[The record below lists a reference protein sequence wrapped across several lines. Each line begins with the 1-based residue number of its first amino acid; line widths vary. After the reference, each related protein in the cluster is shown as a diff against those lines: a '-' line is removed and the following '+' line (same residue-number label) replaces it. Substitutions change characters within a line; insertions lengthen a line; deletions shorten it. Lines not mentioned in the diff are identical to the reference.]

1 MEYNMSHHKAFQLL
15 KSIHTHHHLS
25 WLQ

>member
-1 MEYNMSHHKAFQLL
+1 MSHHKAFQLL